1 MLHLHFINRIM
12 LDLPILKYDHFS
24 HGWAAPG
31 LGCLPSWALAGL
43 FHLHHPLVCEGDHY
57 VSCELPL
64 CCAMTFT
71 EVSNRGFS
79 QDQFLLWVWVKK
91 IIEKETFFSIE
102 ADFIPFEGNLSH
114 PEQGCIS
121 QPFYFDLGT
130 ILPSHIMGPKWA
142 VKCLLIA
149 ARFRKEKNRPVQQGS
164 PGALL
169 LTRAQWRSNNA
180 KRALLTEHQITGIT
194 F

>member
-91 IIEKETFFSIE
+91 NNW
-102 ADFIPFEGNLSH
+102 EGNVLLNWGRFYSIWRKPFPSRTRMYFPTLLFWSGHHFAKSH
-114 PEQGCIS
+114 
-121 QPFYFDLGT
+121 YGT
-130 ILPSHIMGPKWA
+130 EMGREMLANCCK
-142 VKCLLIA
+142 I
-149 ARFRKEKNRPVQQGS
+149 
-164 PGALL
+164 
-169 LTRAQWRSNNA
+169 
-180 KRALLTEHQITGIT
+180 
-194 F
+194 